1 MQLSKAKTKQTA
13 LILDL
18 LYSKGPLSRI
28 DISKSLHITPATV
41 SDLTQHLINDK
52 IICEIGEDTDN
63 TRVGRRKILL
73 GLLPN
78 HSYYLGVE
86 LFEHSFTLALSDNLN
101 EICFEEAFTLSKSD
115 HVRHDLLVKTIND
128 FLKKHSDTA
137 VTSIGIAIPGHY
149 DKTSSHILTN
159 NHSWANFSLDYL
171 KKHLKYPVYFENNV
185 NAMAIRERLFG
196 HDKTDANFLFLH
208 FRRGIFCS
216 YVYQG
221 DLYARNN
228 YFVGEIGHLV
238 VNPFGEQCE
247 CGKIGCLQTYASQTW
262 LLHKASLLFNS
273 SANTYLKQLVNEE
286 HELSMD
292 ILLQAYHLG
301 DSAVIQLLEN
311 AINFLAIALN
321 NIIVTLDTDIIYL
334 HGQLFDD
341 EQLSALLLNKIREHD
356 SEFISRQTIQ
366 KEIKPYSKANGA
378 RAACALAISETLL
391 CQ

>member
-28 DISKSLHITPATV
+28 DISKSLGITPATV
-41 SDLTQHLINDK
+41 SDLTQHLINDHLV
-52 IICEIGEDTDN
+52 CELGEDTDN

-73 GLLPN
+73 GLMSG

-101 EICFEEAFTLSKSD
+101 EILVEEAFTLAKTD
-115 HVRHDLLVKTIND
+115 PVRHDLLVQTMKQFIKQHD
-128 FLKKHSDTA
+128 DYPI
-137 VTSIGIAIPGHY
+137 TSIGIAIPGHY
-149 DKTSSHILTN
+149 DGSSSHILTN
-159 NHSWANFSLDYL
+159 NHAWCDFSLDYL
-171 KKHLKYPVYFENNV
+171 KEHLDYPVFFENNV

-247 CGKIGCLQTYASQTW
+247 CGKVGCLQTYASQTW
-262 LLHKASLLFNS
+262 LLHKASLLLNS
-273 SANTYLKQLVNEE
+273 SANTYLKELVSTSN
-286 HELSMD
+286 ELSMD

-341 EQLSALLLNKIREHD
+341 EQLAALLLNKIREHD

-366 KEIKPYSKANGA
+366 KEIKPYSKLNGA

-391 CQ
+391 RD

>member
-1 MQLSKAKTKQTA
+1 
-13 LILDL
+13 
-18 LYSKGPLSRI
+18 
-28 DISKSLHITPATV
+28 
-41 SDLTQHLINDK
+41 
-52 IICEIGEDTDN
+52 
-63 TRVGRRKILL
+63 
-73 GLLPN
+73 
-78 HSYYLGVE
+78 
-86 LFEHSFTLALSDNLN
+86 
-101 EICFEEAFTLSKSD
+101 
-115 HVRHDLLVKTIND
+115 
-128 FLKKHSDTA
+128 
-137 VTSIGIAIPGHY
+137 
-149 DKTSSHILTN
+149 
-159 NHSWANFSLDYL
+159 
-171 KKHLKYPVYFENNV
+171 
-185 NAMAIRERLFG
+185 MAIRERLFG

-341 EQLSALLLNKIREHD
+341 EQLSTLLLNKIREHD

>member
-28 DISKSLHITPATV
+28 DISKSLGITPATV
-41 SDLTQHLINDK
+41 SDLTQHLINDHLV
-52 IICEIGEDTDN
+52 CELGEDTDN

-73 GLLPN
+73 GLMSG

-101 EICFEEAFTLSKSD
+101 EILVEEAFTLAKTD
-115 HVRHDLLVKTIND
+115 PVRHDLLVQTMKQFIKQHD
-128 FLKKHSDTA
+128 DYPI
-137 VTSIGIAIPGHY
+137 TSIGIAIPGHY
-149 DKTSSHILTN
+149 DGSSSHILTN
-159 NHSWANFSLDYL
+159 NHAWCDFSLDYL
-171 KKHLKYPVYFENNV
+171 KEHLDYPVFFENNV

-247 CGKIGCLQTYASQTW
+247 CGKVGCLQTYASQTW
-262 LLHKASLLFNS
+262 LLHKASLLLNS
-273 SANTYLKQLVNEE
+273 SANTYLKQLVSTSN
-286 HELSMD
+286 ELSMD

-341 EQLSALLLNKIREHD
+341 EQLAALLLNKIREHD

-366 KEIKPYSKANGA
+366 KEIKPYSKLNGA

-391 CQ
+391 RD

>member
-28 DISKSLHITPATV
+28 DISKSLGITPATV
-41 SDLTQHLINDK
+41 SDLTQHLINDHLV
-52 IICEIGEDTDN
+52 CELGEDTDN

-73 GLLPN
+73 GLMSG

-101 EICFEEAFTLSKSD
+101 EILVEEAFTLAKTD
-115 HVRHDLLVKTIND
+115 PVRHDLLVQTMKQFIKQYD
-128 FLKKHSDTA
+128 DYPI
-137 VTSIGIAIPGHY
+137 TSIGIAIPGHY
-149 DKTSSHILTN
+149 DGSSSHILTN
-159 NHSWANFSLDYL
+159 NHAWCDFSLDYL
-171 KKHLKYPVYFENNV
+171 KEHLDYPVFFENNV

-247 CGKIGCLQTYASQTW
+247 CGKVGCLQTYASQTW
-262 LLHKASLLFNS
+262 LLHKASLLLNS
-273 SANTYLKQLVNEE
+273 SANTYLKELVSTSN
-286 HELSMD
+286 ELSMD

-341 EQLSALLLNKIREHD
+341 EQLAALLLNKIREHD

-366 KEIKPYSKANGA
+366 KEIKPYSKLNGA

-391 CQ
+391 RD

>member
-28 DISKSLHITPATV
+28 DISKSLGITPATV
-41 SDLTQHLINDK
+41 SDLTQHLINDHLV
-52 IICEIGEDTDN
+52 CELGEDTDN

-73 GLLPN
+73 GLMSG
-78 HSYYLGVE
+78 HSYYLGIE

-101 EICFEEAFTLSKSD
+101 KILVEEAFTLAKTD
-115 HVRHDLLVKTIND
+115 PVRHDLLVQTMKQFIKQHD
-128 FLKKHSDTA
+128 DYPI
-137 VTSIGIAIPGHY
+137 TSIGVAIPGHY
-149 DKTSSHILTN
+149 DGSSSHILTN
-159 NHSWANFSLDYL
+159 NHAWCDFSLDYL
-171 KKHLKYPVYFENNV
+171 KEHLDYPVFFENNV

-247 CGKIGCLQTYASQTW
+247 CGKVGCLQTYASQTW
-262 LLHKASLLFNS
+262 LLHKASLLLNS
-273 SANTYLKQLVNEE
+273 SANTYLKELVSTSN
-286 HELSMD
+286 ELSMD

-341 EQLSALLLNKIREHD
+341 EQLAALLLNKIREHD

-366 KEIKPYSKANGA
+366 KEIKPYSKLNGA

-391 CQ
+391 RD

>member
-28 DISKSLHITPATV
+28 DISKSLGITPATV
-41 SDLTQHLINDK
+41 SDLTQHLINDHLV
-52 IICEIGEDTDN
+52 CELGEDTDN

-73 GLLPN
+73 GLMSG

-101 EICFEEAFTLSKSD
+101 EILVEEAFTLAKTD
-115 HVRHDLLVKTIND
+115 PVRHDFLVQTMKQFIKQHD
-128 FLKKHSDTA
+128 DYPI
-137 VTSIGIAIPGHY
+137 TSIGVAIPGHY
-149 DKTSSHILTN
+149 DGSSSYILTN
-159 NHSWANFSLDYL
+159 NHAWCDFSLDYL
-171 KKHLKYPVYFENNV
+171 KEHLDYPVFFENNV
-185 NAMAIRERLFG
+185 NAMAICERLFG

-247 CGKIGCLQTYASQTW
+247 CGKVGCLQTYASQTW
-262 LLHKASLLFNS
+262 LLHKASLLLNS
-273 SANTYLKQLVNEE
+273 SANTYLKELVSTSN
-286 HELSMD
+286 ELSMD

-341 EQLSALLLNKIREHD
+341 EQLAALLLNKIREHD

-366 KEIKPYSKANGA
+366 KEIKPYSKLNGA

-391 CQ
+391 RD

>member
-28 DISKSLHITPATV
+28 DISKSLGITPATV
-41 SDLTQHLINDK
+41 SDLTQHLINDHLV
-52 IICEIGEDTDN
+52 CELGEDMDN

-73 GLLPN
+73 GLMSG

-101 EICFEEAFTLSKSD
+101 EILVEEAFTLAKTD
-115 HVRHDLLVKTIND
+115 PVRHDFLVQTMKQFIKQHD
-128 FLKKHSDTA
+128 DYPI
-137 VTSIGIAIPGHY
+137 TSIGIAIPGHY
-149 DKTSSHILTN
+149 DGSSSHILTN
-159 NHSWANFSLDYL
+159 NHAWCDFSLDYL
-171 KKHLKYPVYFENNV
+171 KEHLDYPVFFENNV

-247 CGKIGCLQTYASQTW
+247 CGKVGCLQTYASQTW
-262 LLHKASLLFNS
+262 LLHKASLLLNS
-273 SANTYLKQLVNEE
+273 SANTYLKELVSTSN
-286 HELSMD
+286 ELSMD

-341 EQLSALLLNKIREHD
+341 EQLAALLLNKIREHD
-356 SEFISRQTIQ
+356 SEFISRQMIQ
-366 KEIKPYSKANGA
+366 KEIKPYSKLNGA

-391 CQ
+391 RD

>member
-28 DISKSLHITPATV
+28 DISKSLGITPATV
-41 SDLTQHLINDK
+41 SDLTQHLINDHLV
-52 IICEIGEDTDN
+52 CELGEDMDN

-73 GLLPN
+73 GLMSG

-101 EICFEEAFTLSKSD
+101 EILVEEAFTLAKTD
-115 HVRHDLLVKTIND
+115 PVRHDFLVQTMKQFIKQHD
-128 FLKKHSDTA
+128 DYPI
-137 VTSIGIAIPGHY
+137 TSIGIAIPGHY
-149 DKTSSHILTN
+149 DGSSSHILTN
-159 NHSWANFSLDYL
+159 NHAWCDFSLDYL
-171 KKHLKYPVYFENNV
+171 KEHLDYPVFFENNV

-247 CGKIGCLQTYASQTW
+247 CGKVGCLQTYASQTW
-262 LLHKASLLFNS
+262 LLHKASLLLNS
-273 SANTYLKQLVNEE
+273 SANTYLKELVSTSN
-286 HELSMD
+286 ELSMD

-341 EQLSALLLNKIREHD
+341 EQLAALLLNKIREHD

-366 KEIKPYSKANGA
+366 KEIKPYSKLNGA

-391 CQ
+391 RD